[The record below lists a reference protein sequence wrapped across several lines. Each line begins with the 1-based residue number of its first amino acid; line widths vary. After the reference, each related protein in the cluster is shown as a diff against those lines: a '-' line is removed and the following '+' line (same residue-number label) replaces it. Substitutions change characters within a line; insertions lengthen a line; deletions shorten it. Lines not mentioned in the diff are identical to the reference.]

1 MIHNVP
7 DELTNLLVD
16 ITTLEHLPGNP
27 RKSDVEAIAKS
38 YREFGQLSPIVATR
52 GDGGEIVVLAGNHQ
66 LRAARDVLGWTH
78 IAAAVHENLSEEQ
91 ALAFAALDNHWHT
104 VGGIDDELQYELI
117 KAADGAAADVM
128 DAVGWDDFAMAAME
142 DVIEATTMAAVTT
155 DNGVGW
161 EAPTIIAPDTTPTP
175 ANPMDAS
182 GGEASAEPSPEPV
195 KVQSDL
201 SDDEILTQGSTA
213 VVEPTRNV
221 KIQYT
226 IVFDTAEQQSQWY
239 RFLRFLK
246 ESSVYEGDT
255 SAEMISEFIAAHSE
269 A

>member
-7 DELTNLLVD
+7 DELTGLLVD
-16 ITTLEHLPGNP
+16 IHTLEHLPGNP
-27 RKSDVEAIAKS
+27 RMSDVEAIAKS

-117 KAADGAAADVM
+117 KASDGVAADVM

-155 DNGVGW
+155 DDGVGW
-161 EAPTIIAPDTTPTP
+161 EAPTIIAPDTNPSP
-175 ANPMDAS
+175 ANPMEAS

-195 KVQSDL
+195 RVESDL

-226 IVFDTAEQQSQWY
+226 IVFDTADQQSQWY

-246 ESSVYEGDT
+246 ESPVYEGET
-255 SAEMISEFIAAHSE
+255 SAEMISAFIAAHSE
-269 A
+269 V

>member
-1 MIHNVP
+1 MMHNVP
-7 DELTNLLVD
+7 DELSELLVD
-16 ITTLEHLPGNP
+16 IHSLEHLPGNP

-52 GDGGEIVVLAGNHQ
+52 GDGGEIIVLAGNHQ

-78 IAAAVHENLSEEQ
+78 IAAAVHANLSEEQ

-104 VGGIDDELQYELI
+104 IGGIDEELQYELI
-117 KAADGAAADVM
+117 KASDGVALEVM

-142 DVIEATTMAAVTT
+142 DIIEATTMAAVTN
-155 DNGVGW
+155 DGIGW
-161 EAPTIIAPDTTPTP
+161 EAPTISVEPP
-175 ANPMDAS
+175 ASNPMGAAGDD
-182 GGEASAEPSPEPV
+182 EASAEPTPEPISLH
-195 KVQSDL
+195 SDL
-201 SDDEILTQGSTA
+201 TDTEILTQGSTS

-226 IVFDTAEQQSQWY
+226 IVFDSNEQQSQWY

-246 ESSVYEGDT
+246 ESPVYEGDT
-255 SAEMISEFIAAHSE
+255 SADMISAFIASHSE
-269 A
+269 I

>member
-7 DELTNLLVD
+7 DELTSLLVD
-16 ITTLEHLPGNP
+16 INMLEHLPGNP

-78 IAAAVHENLSEEQ
+78 IAAAIHENLSEEQ
-91 ALAFAALDNHWHT
+91 ALAFAALDNHWHA

-117 KAADGAAADVM
+117 KASDGAAADVM

-161 EAPTIIAPDTTPTP
+161 EAPTIIAPETKPTP
-175 ANPMDAS
+175 ANPMDAL

-226 IVFDTAEQQSQWY
+226 VVFDTAEQQSQWY

-246 ESSVYEGDT
+246 ESPVYEGET
-255 SAEMISEFIAAHSE
+255 SAEMISAFIAAHSE
-269 A
+269 V

>member
-7 DELTNLLVD
+7 DELTNLLVE
-16 ITTLEHLPGNP
+16 IYELEHLPGNP
-27 RKSDVEAIAKS
+27 RKSDIEAIAKS

-66 LRAARDVLGWTH
+66 LRAARDILGWTH

-104 VGGIDDELQYELI
+104 IGGIDDELQYELI
-117 KAADGAAADVM
+117 KASDGVAADVM

-155 DNGVGW
+155 EGVGW
-161 EAPTIIAPDTTPTP
+161 EAPAIIVPEITPTP
-175 ANPMDAS
+175 ANPMEAA
-182 GGEASAEPSPEPV
+182 GGEAPAEPVPETV

-201 SDDEILTQGSTA
+201 TDDEILTQGSTS
-213 VVEPTRNV
+213 VVEPTRSV

-226 IVFDTAEQQSQWY
+226 IVFDSNEQQSQWY

-246 ESSVYEGDT
+246 DSPVYEGET
-255 SAEMISEFIAAHSE
+255 SSELISEFIAAHSE
-269 A
+269 V

>member
-16 ITTLEHLPGNP
+16 IHSLEHLPGNP
-27 RKSDVEAIAKS
+27 RMSDVEAIAKS
-38 YREFGQLSPIVATR
+38 CEFGQLSPIVATR

-78 IAAAVHENLSEEQ
+78 IAAAVHENLSKSR
-91 ALAFAALDNHWHT
+91 LAFAALDNHWHT
-104 VGGIDDELQYELI
+104 IGGIDDELQYELI
-117 KAADGAAADVM
+117 KASDGVAADVM

-155 DNGVGW
+155 DGVGW
-161 EAPTIIAPDTTPTP
+161 EAPTIIAPEITPTP
-175 ANPMDAS
+175 ANPMEAP
-182 GGEASAEPSPEPV
+182 GGEAPAEPAPEPV

-201 SDDEILTQGSTA
+201 SDEEILKQGSTA

-226 IVFDTAEQQSQWY
+226 VVFDNSDQQEPVVP
-239 RFLRFLK
+239 LPALP
-246 ESSVYEGDT
+246 
-255 SAEMISEFIAAHSE
+255 
-269 A
+269 